1 MSVMATPLAGLPFGR
16 PLTVDDLERM
26 PDDGHRYELLD
37 GTLLVSPAPNVW
49 HQEVAFALARCLH
62 DACPPELR
70 VVIAPF
76 EWRRGRRTALQPD
89 VLVARRQD
97 LLAVE
102 KGKYLG
108 EPPLLAV
115 EVYSPSTKRI
125 DRLSKLSA
133 YEEAGVASYWLIDP
147 NPDVPELTAL
157 DLVDGHYTEVAK
169 LTGAQRW
176 TATKPFPADLCPD
189 ALVAG
194 LRPEPGSDRTGLG

>member
-49 HQEVAFALARCLH
+49 HQEVALELAVQLR
-62 DACPPELR
+62 AVCPPRLR

-89 VLVARRQD
+89 VLVARRAD

-102 KGKYLG
+102 NGKYLG
-108 EPPLLAV
+108 KPPLLAV
-115 EVYSPSTKRI
+115 EVYSPSSKRI

-147 NPDVPELTAL
+147 DPGTPTLTAL
-157 DLVDGHYTEVAK
+157 DLVDGRYVEVAQ
-169 LTGAQRW
+169 LAGAQRW
-176 TATKPFPADLCPD
+176 MAGKPFPVELCPD
-189 ALVAG
+189 DLVAG
-194 LRPEPGSDRTGLG
+194 LRPDLTDPAR

>member
-62 DACPPELR
+62 DTCPPGLR

-89 VLVARRQD
+89 VLVARRED

-102 KGKYLG
+102 NGKYLG

-147 NPDVPELTAL
+147 DPDTPALTAL
-157 DLVDGHYTEVAK
+157 DLVDGRYVEVTR

-176 TATKPFPADLCPD
+176 TAGKPFPVELCPD
-189 ALVAG
+189 DLVAG
-194 LRPEPGSDRTGLG
+194 LRRNPTDPAR